1 MSKTQLQFIRGFTL
15 VELMITVLVVGIL
28 ATVALPSYKEY
39 VIRSNRAAA
48 QSEMMNIANRQQQF
62 LIADRGYV
70 DKTALEASGYALAAE
85 ISNRYSYSIVVD
97 NDAAPP
103 VFTITFSAKG
113 PQLVDGDLTLDST
126 GMKTPAEKW

>member
-1 MSKTQLQFIRGFTL
+1 MRKTQLQSIRGFTL

-39 VIRSNRAAA
+39 IIRSNRAAA

-62 LIADRGYV
+62 LIADRGYA
-70 DKTALEASGYALAAE
+70 DKAKLEASGYALPGE
-85 ISNRYSYSIVVD
+85 ISSRYSYAIVVD

-103 VFTITFSAKG
+103 LFTITFSAKG
-113 PQLVDGDLTLDST
+113 PQLADGNLTLDST
-126 GMKTPAEKW
+126 GVKTPAGKW

>member
-1 MSKTQLQFIRGFTL
+1 MRKSQLQFIRGFTL
-15 VELMITVLVVGIL
+15 VELMITVLVIGIL

-39 VIRSNRAAA
+39 IIRSNRAAA
-48 QSEMMNIANRQQQF
+48 QSEMMNIANREQQF
-62 LIADRGYV
+62 LTADRGYV
-70 DKTALEASGYALAAE
+70 DKAGLEASGYALPAE
-85 ISNRYSYSIVVD
+85 ISSRYGYSIVVD

-126 GMKTPAEKW
+126 GVKTPAEKW